1 VKRGTSLVGL
11 LGWSLGGAVLGLA
24 AGLIVNETMGEVG
37 PARIKGLVRQRRR
50 PAPARTGQLARLV
63 RQALKADPAI
73 SHLALDALA
82 VSARM
87 VELHGWVSTRG
98 ERTHAARVARAVPGL
113 GGQVAQGEMNSL
125 LGLGTPAGGARPHA
139 RVRVSFHDVKAE
151 P

>member
-1 VKRGTSLVGL
+1 MKRGTSLVGL

-113 GGQVAQGEMNSL
+113 ESVINCILVHGEDDFNSPEDS
-125 LGLGTPAGGARPHA
+125 TASA
-139 RVRVSFHDVKAE
+139 
-151 P
+151 